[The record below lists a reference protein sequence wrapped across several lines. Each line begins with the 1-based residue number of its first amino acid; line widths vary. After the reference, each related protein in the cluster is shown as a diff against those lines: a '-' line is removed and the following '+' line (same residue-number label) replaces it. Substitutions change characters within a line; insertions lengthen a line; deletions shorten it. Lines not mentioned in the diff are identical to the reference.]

1 MNLRPALLA
10 PALALLLAACG
21 DGPGDSPADPTAPGS
36 TAAAT
41 TPAGGT
47 PAATPGLGPSPDLG
61 TYILSVAPAHGQE
74 VKPSYFR
81 PGDPLSGICFEAN
94 FEKTP
99 EYAQWFRM
107 AVDGREV
114 TTELTWLVPTKEA
127 PTKGKACYSPP
138 TPLTPGRHEAAVSV
152 QSPKN
157 LAQPPLQTIGWR
169 FDVVP

>member
-1 MNLRPALLA
+1 MNLR
-10 PALALLLAACG
+10 LLLVVPILAVLFGACG
-21 DGPGDSPADPTAPGS
+21 DGPGDPPANPTAAGQTP
-36 TAAAT
+36 AAT
-41 TPAGGT
+41 TPAQGT
-47 PAATPGLGPSPDLG
+47 PSATPGLGPTPQLG
-61 TYILSVAPAHGQE
+61 TYILSVAPAHGE
-74 VKPSYFR
+74 AVKQSYFR
-81 PGDPLSGICFEAN
+81 ASDPLSGICFEAS

-127 PTKGKACYSPP
+127 PTKGKACYSPAA
-138 TPLTPGRHEAAVSV
+138 PLAVGRHEAAVSV